1 MSISNECYEYF
12 DSDNHVSGG
21 IRGIAE
27 LETLRQIER
36 AMGDGM
42 PLTCFFDLIV
52 GTRYGCIIPFM

>member
-1 MSISNECYEYF
+1 MSISNECCDYF
-12 DSDNHVSGG
+12 DADDHVSGG

-42 PLTCFFDLIV
+42 PITCFFDLIV